1 MGSLLMAGL
10 YFESVSCCYVFKK
23 FPKIFGIFFW
33 KISLKVKQTKNCVCN
48 YHNYLHF
55 LNTHSND
62 LLPIFCFLCRYNGYP
77 TFLPK
82 ILFDPKRF
90 FFPEKH
96 CSKKNY
102 LDCTLVEKKIE

>member
-1 MGSLLMAGL
+1 MAGL
-10 YFESVSCCYVFKK
+10 YFESVSCCYCPLKKISKK
-23 FPKIFGIFFW
+23 FLEFFLENF
-33 KISLKVKQTKNCVCN
+33 SLKVKTVCVIL
-48 YHNYLHF
+48 YNYLFTF
-55 LNTHSND
+55 LTHIQTICC
-62 LLPIFCFLCRYNGYP
+62 LFFAFLCRYDGYP

-102 LDCTLVEKKIE
+102 LDCTLVEKKT